1 MITGGDQVRVEGKFE
16 SSFYATLG
24 LKFLLAGNHLPRLE
38 SSVADDDGIKS
49 RFKFLGFYNS
59 LDESERISDYD
70 KILYDEEG
78 DDIFYLLVKRVQKFY
93 DRGCKFKET
102 ENSKV
107 LSEEF
112 CRNSKTSVEIF
123 VDNYCKQTV
132 DGIVSINKLYKTY
145 KEFCEYNGYTA
156 MVKKDLLKYIQKL
169 PSHPF
174 KSKTR
179 VQGSKN
185 PVHVMRGIELLV

>member
-16 SSFYATLG
+16 NSFYTTLG

-78 DDIFYLLVKRVQKFY
+78 DDIFYLLVKRLKKFY
-93 DRGCKFKET
+93 ERGCKFKET
-102 ENSKV
+102 ENSRS

-112 CRNSKTSVEIF
+112 CKIDKTSIG
-123 VDNYCKQTV
+123 N
-132 DGIVSINKLYKTY
+132 
-145 KEFCEYNGYTA
+145 FC
-156 MVKKDLLKYIQKL
+156 
-169 PSHPF
+169 
-174 KSKTR
+174 R
-179 VQGSKN
+179 
-185 PVHVMRGIELLV
+185 